1 MGEEREREKGD
12 AGIDN
17 TFLRRH
23 IRLRKWQN
31 GGRGIVRRTEMRERE
46 PGGGKGGFVRKDG
59 SLIGLHNIDSITGE
73 FFAALR
79 ASSTLS

>member
-1 MGEEREREKGD
+1 MAK
-12 AGIDN
+12 
-17 TFLRRH
+17 RR
-23 IRLRKWQN
+23 
-31 GGRGIVRRTEMRERE
+31 GMVRRTEMRERE
-46 PGGGKGGFVRKDG
+46 PEGKEGFVRKDG